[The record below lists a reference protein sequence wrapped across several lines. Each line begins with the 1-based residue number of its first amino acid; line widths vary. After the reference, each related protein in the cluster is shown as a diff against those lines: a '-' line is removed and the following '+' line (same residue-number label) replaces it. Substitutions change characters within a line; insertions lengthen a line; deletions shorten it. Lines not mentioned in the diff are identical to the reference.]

1 MGMIKTYFRKVIAF
15 AEGGR
20 EGNGVE
26 GVGL

>member
-1 MGMIKTYFRKVIAF
+1 MIKTYFRKVIAF

-26 GVGL
+26 GVCL